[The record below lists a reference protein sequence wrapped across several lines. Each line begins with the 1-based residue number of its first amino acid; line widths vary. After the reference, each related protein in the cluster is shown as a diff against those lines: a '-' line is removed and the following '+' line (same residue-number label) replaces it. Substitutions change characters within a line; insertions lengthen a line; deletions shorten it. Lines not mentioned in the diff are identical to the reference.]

1 MPSTA
6 CERNGHVARRPGSP
20 FRSAFDFSAL
30 RTEHLCTPSFRQHVG
45 TSPCARLTAS
55 AGRRGPAPKNKT
67 SKAASMRRKVYSGNL
82 IPGYILPQS
91 SLCFHQPLGCLHK
104 LLRSAFELFL
114 VVERTKVVNLALI
127 DRFRSSRRIKI
138 HIAYGTDGMPIG

>member
-6 CERNGHVARRPGSP
+6 CERNGHVTLILGFP
-20 FRSAFDFSAL
+20 FCSAFDFSAL

-45 TSPCARLTAS
+45 TSLCVRLTAS
-55 AGRRGPAPKNKT
+55 AERKDPAPKNKT
-67 SKAASMRRKVYSGNL
+67 SKAASVRRKVYSGNL

-104 LLRSAFELFL
+104 LLRSALEQSL
-114 VVERTKVVNLALI
+114 VGLRTKVISLALI
-127 DRFRSSRRIKI
+127 DRFRGRRRINI
-138 HIAYGTDGMPIG
+138 HIAYGTDGMPVV